1 MLWLLVPLIGLEA
14 FLGKVNTLRSNWKSS
29 VILNKMGNIRLH
41 IPTPQGSDNFYSGK
55 SLQNITNQVPK
66 GSVHNGAYKS
76 NQNE

>member
-14 FLGKVNTLRSNWKSS
+14 FLGKVNTLRPIEKV
-29 VILNKMGNIRLH
+29 VILNTMGNIRLH

-76 NQNE
+76 NQNK